1 MNVRKRLY
9 KLPFVILALLMLL
22 TAVGAPLAA
31 QGSVGERQL
40 VHFEHEGHCH
50 LVSECD
56 ATSFAGHAGPILS
69 DGVVLSAGAG
79 LFTPVAPQEFSFASF
94 LEPVPTPPPIA

>member
-1 MNVRKRLY
+1 MNVKGRY
-9 KLPFVILALLMLL
+9 KLPFMMLALLMLV

-50 LVSECD
+50 LASDCD
-56 ATSFAGHAGPILS
+56 ATSFAGHSGP
-69 DGVVLSAGAG
+69 VLSGSIVLPGEAG
-79 LFTPVAPQEFSFASF
+79 LLKPVAMQEFSFASF
-94 LEPVPTPPPIA
+94 LEPVPTPPPVA

>member
-1 MNVRKRLY
+1 MNVKGRY

-50 LVSECD
+50 LVSDCD
-56 ATSFAGHAGPILS
+56 ATSFAGHGGPILS
-69 DGVVLSAGAG
+69 DRVVLAAG
-79 LFTPVAPQEFSFASF
+79 VAHFRPLPPQEFSFASF